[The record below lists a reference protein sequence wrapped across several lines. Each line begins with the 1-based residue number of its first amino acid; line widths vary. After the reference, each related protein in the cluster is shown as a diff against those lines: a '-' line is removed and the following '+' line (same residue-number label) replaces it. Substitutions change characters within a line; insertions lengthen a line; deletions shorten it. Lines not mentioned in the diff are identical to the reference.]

1 MFCRDMPPH
10 DEENGR
16 ADEAELNGAGKQE
29 GRTVLNQLGR
39 NVKQQQA
46 KSQEEAGL
54 PCGAQVEFDSV
65 SL

>member
-1 MFCRDMPPH
+1 MPPH

-39 NVKQQQA
+39 NVKQQ
-46 KSQEEAGL
+46 AGGGWVTL
-54 PCGAQVEFDSV
+54 WSTGRI
-65 SL
+65 

>member
-1 MFCRDMPPH
+1 MFSCDMPPH

-39 NVKQQQA
+39 NVKQV